1 MNGNI
6 ASSNSALGNNS
17 LIWDLSEEIHER
29 YLADEQVVVEALIQ
43 AVNMPS
49 SQVADAQAFASH
61 LIRSIRL
68 RLSKATGLHA
78 LLSYYDLSSQEGIV
92 LMCLAEA
99 LLRIPDDATVDA
111 LIADKLASGQWQ
123 EHLGKSE
130 SLFVNASTWALLL
143 TGRLLK
149 PKELNNQASET
160 FLTGLAS
167 RMEEPVLRAAIRHAM
182 RVIAEQY
189 VMGSTINAALSRS
202 CQQEN
207 RANRY
212 SFDMLGETALIERD
226 ALRYLHAYRDAI
238 ESIGKSSNP
247 ELPLMQRP
255 GISIKLSALFPR
267 YEFSQQKHALAVL
280 TQRLLVLATDARQAG
295 ISLTVDAEETEQL
308 VLSLRIFAKV
318 FTDPALSGWEGLGL
332 AVQAYQ
338 KRAMPVL
345 EFINKLAVRES
356 KKIPV
361 RLVKGA
367 YWDTEIKH
375 AQQQGLKEYPVFTR
389 KNNTDVSYL
398 ACANYLLCH
407 SGNLYPQFA
416 THNAYTVAAI
426 LQLGKGYDYEFQ
438 RLHGMGEEL
447 YAELFESLAVGVSC
461 RVYAPVGA
469 HKDLLP
475 YLVRRLLE
483 NGANTSFVNQLAHP
497 EQPIEELVTDP
508 IEKAKTSCE
517 PLRHVNIPLPA
528 ELFGDDRINSKGVN
542 FNDEREVNLLLR
554 QLGAHCDVSFHS
566 MPVIA
571 GKQISG
577 AKHPV
582 MDPANQTVLVGYS
595 EVFAGEQA
603 CELKRA
609 VEIAHNSW
617 PEWRDTAVGSRV
629 DILQRA
635 ADLLEQH
642 QAELLSLCVREAG
655 KTLRDSQ
662 AEIREAIDFLRYYC
676 HVALTL
682 FAEPCVLPG
691 FTGESNELYLKG
703 RGVFVCISP
712 WNFPLAI
719 FCGQIAAALVTGNSV
734 LAKPASAT
742 CLVAAR
748 VTELLYKAGVPDTVL
763 QFLPCR
769 AGQFSE
775 VILTDERIAGVAF
788 TGSMQAA
795 QEINRVLA
803 NRNGSIAVLIA
814 ETGGQNALLADSS
827 ALPEQLVL
835 DVLQSAFNSAGQRC
849 SALRVLYV
857 QDEIAPRVIELI
869 KGAMGQLEIGSPCEL
884 QTDVGPVISAEA
896 KEKLGLHIASWRE
909 RGALLYQCELPITC
923 QSGHFV
929 APALIEIDSI
939 AQLPEECFGPV
950 LHVIRYDSTQMEQ
963 VLNEINATN
972 YGLTFGLHSR
982 LEQRVEAVCERIEA
996 GNLYIN
1002 RDTVGAVVGVQPFGG
1017 RGLSGTGPK
1026 AGGPHY
1032 LQRFVTEQTVTVNT
1046 AAAGGNALLLGQLK

>member
-1 MNGNI
+1 MNGDI
-6 ASSNSALGNNS
+6 ASNNALGNGS
-17 LIWDLSEEIHER
+17 LILDLSEEIHEG
-29 YLADEQVVVEALIQ
+29 YLADEQAVIEALIQ
-43 AVNMPS
+43 TIKMPS

-61 LIRSIRL
+61 LIQSIRL
-68 RLSKATGLHA
+68 RLSKTSGLHA

-111 LIADKLASGQWQ
+111 LIADKLASGQWH

-160 FLTGLAS
+160 FLAGLAS

-189 VMGSTINAALSRS
+189 VMGSTISAAISRS
-202 CQQEN
+202 SEPEN
-207 RANRY
+207 RVNRY
-212 SFDMLGETALIERD
+212 SFDMLGEAALTESD
-226 ALRYLHAYRDAI
+226 ALRYLQAYSDAI
-238 ESIGKSSNP
+238 ELIGKSVDP
-247 ELPLMQRP
+247 ELSLMQRP

-267 YEFSQQKHALAVL
+267 YEFSKQALAVEVL
-280 TQRLLVLATDARQAG
+280 TQRLLALAVAARQAG
-295 ISLTVDAEETEQL
+295 ISLTVDAEEAERL

-318 FTDPALSGWEGLGL
+318 FAEPALSGWGGLGL
-332 AVQAYQ
+332 ALQAYQ
-338 KRAMPVL
+338 KRALPML
-345 EFINKLAVRES
+345 EFLNELAERGG
-356 KKIPV
+356 KQIPV

-367 YWDTEIKH
+367 YWDTEIKR
-375 AQQQGLKEYPVFTR
+375 AQQQGLKDYPVFTR

-398 ACANYLLCH
+398 ACANYLLGH
-407 SGNLYPQFA
+407 SDNLYPQFA

-426 LQLGKGYDYEFQ
+426 LQLGRGCDYEFQ

-447 YAELFESLAVGVSC
+447 YAELFESLAADVSC

-497 EQPIEELVTDP
+497 DQPIEELVADP
-508 IEKAKTSCE
+508 IEKAKTSRE
-517 PLRHVNIPLPA
+517 PLRHANIPLPA
-528 ELFGDDRINSKGVN
+528 GLFGGDRNNSKGIN
-542 FNDEREVNLLLR
+542 FNDEREVGTLLE
-554 QLGAHCDVSFHS
+554 QLDAHSNVSFHA

-577 AKHPV
+577 ERRPV
-582 MDPANQTVLVGYS
+582 MEPANQAVLVGHS
-595 EVFAGEQA
+595 EFFTNEQS

-609 VEIAHNSW
+609 VEIAHNGW
-617 PEWRDTAVGSRV
+617 PEWRDIAVCDRV
-629 DILQRA
+629 SILQRA
-635 ADLLEQH
+635 ADLLELH
-642 QAELLSLCVREAG
+642 QPELISLCVREAG
-655 KTLRDSQ
+655 KTLPDSQ
-662 AEIREAIDFLRYYC
+662 AEIREAIDFLRYYG
-676 HVALTL
+676 HTALAL
-682 FAEPCVLPG
+682 FAEPRVLPG
-691 FTGESNELYLKG
+691 FTGESNELHLRG

-712 WNFPLAI
+712 WNFPVAI

-748 VTELLYKAGVPDTVL
+748 VTQLLYEAGVPDTVL
-763 QFLPCR
+763 QFLPCK
-769 AGQFSE
+769 AHQFSE

-788 TGSMQAA
+788 TGSTQAA
-795 QEINRVLA
+795 QKINQVLA
-803 NRNGSIAVLIA
+803 SRNGPIAALIA

-835 DVLQSAFNSAGQRC
+835 DVLASAFDSVGQRC

-857 QDEIAPRVIELI
+857 QDEIAMRVIELI
-869 KGAMGQLEIGSPCEL
+869 KGAMDQLEIGSPSEL

-896 KEKLGLHIASWRE
+896 KEVLDAHIASWRE
-909 RGALLYQCELPITC
+909 RGALLHQCELPAAC

-929 APALIEIDSI
+929 APTLIEIEAI
-939 AQLPEECFGPV
+939 AQLQGECFGPI
-950 LHVIRYDSTQMEQ
+950 LHVIRFESARMEQ
-963 VLNEINATN
+963 VLDEINATH

-982 LEQRVEAVCERIEA
+982 IEQRVEAVCERIEA

-1002 RDTVGAVVGVQPFGG
+1002 RDTVGAVVGMQPFGG